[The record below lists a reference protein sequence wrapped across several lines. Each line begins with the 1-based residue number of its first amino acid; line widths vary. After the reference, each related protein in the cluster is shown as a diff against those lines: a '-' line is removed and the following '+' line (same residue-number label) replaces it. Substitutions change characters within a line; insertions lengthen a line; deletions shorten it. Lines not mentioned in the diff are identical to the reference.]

1 MVFLNST
8 YIGSPSHHTIP
19 IRTHFDYFLWHF
31 LKDTVHTTG
40 LHTIEEMQK
49 RNRCISGGTPN
60 CKYVKFLTPEVY
72 DANSAHIEKIF
83 YVTVMQKK
91 SLIYGT
97 VNVTVSFGW

>member
-31 LKDTVHTTG
+31 LKDTVYTTG

-49 RNRCISGGTPN
+49 ET
-60 CKYVKFLTPEVY
+60 
-72 DANSAHIEKIF
+72 DASVEELPTAN
-83 YVTVMQKK
+83 M
-91 SLIYGT
+91 
-97 VNVTVSFGW
+97 